1 MTHRKRPHL
10 TATVAAETLV
20 LANKA
25 MDEMD
30 LPLGHALDV
39 IIREWSSSK
48 EIEPVNSTPESLDLK
63 VLQNTLDSLANDV
76 RYTFRTIDVLRDQI
90 SYMEYCL
97 QELMPNYGEEE

>member
-1 MTHRKRPHL
+1 MAHRKRPHL
-10 TATVAAETLV
+10 TGTVAAETLV

-48 EIEPVNSTPESLDLK
+48 EIEPVNSTPKSPDLR
-63 VLQNTLDSLANDV
+63 VLQNTLDNIDARLSWIEGAITDA
-76 RYTFRTIDVLRDQI
+76 TF
-90 SYMEYCL
+90 YNEKK
-97 QELMPNYGEEE
+97 E